1 MLADGP
7 PRSEMYP
14 LKSGIFCDL
23 PCFGQD
29 GFLAAGCDEFALVG
43 GYCAERASAEAS
55 AVHVYGM
62 AYHFI
67 CRNWLAFVAWM
78 GRRVYGRS
86 NDASISCVVMGGS
99 IGFTFTA
106 VLP

>member
-1 MLADGP
+1 MHSVHVGRRASQVGNVSFEVRHL
-7 PRSEMYP
+7 
-14 LKSGIFCDL
+14 CDL
-23 PCFGQD
+23 PCFSQD

-78 GRRVYGRS
+78 GE
-86 NDASISCVVMGGS
+86 ACVWEVE
-99 IGFTFTA
+99 
-106 VLP
+106 